1 MIASDLASLPFPQGA
16 DTWLETRRPYISAK
30 TFHEYKLNIK
40 MLGAF
45 FGEMRVQEITGD
57 QIRAYQQMRLEKC
70 GPSGINHEC
79 SVLQQVLKRIGRWA
93 EIAHNYQALPLSKEK
108 RGRALEAEEKERL
121 FRLSATNPKW
131 EAAFLFAIISVNT
144 TAGPKET
151 ATLR

>member
-1 MIASDLASLPFPQGA
+1 
-16 DTWLETRRPYISAK
+16 
-30 TFHEYKLNIK
+30 